1 MSEESLTGIKSW
13 AEADRPRE
21 KLLEKGRH
29 TLTDSEL
36 LAILIRSGSREESAV
51 ELSKKILHDV
61 KNDLAELS
69 RMSVSELCKYKV
81 MGEVKALT
89 IVAALELGRRRAQ
102 TVVLQKQKIATSK
115 DVFDFFTSDLSDLR
129 HEVFYALLLDRSNQ
143 ILKPVKISEGGVAGT
158 VVDAKIVFKHALE
171 NLASGIILCHN
182 HPSRNP
188 QPSQE
193 DIALTKKLK
202 LAGTSLDIAV
212 LDHVIIAG
220 STYFSFGDEGL
231 M

>member
-1 MSEESLTGIKSW
+1 MSEENLTGIKSW

-69 RMSVSELCKYKV
+69 RMSVADLSKYKG
-81 MGEVKALT
+81 MGQVKAIT

-102 TVVLQKQKIATSK
+102 SVVLQKQKISTSK
-115 DVFDFFTSDLSDLR
+115 DVYDYFTSDLSDLR
-129 HEVFYALLLDRSNQ
+129 HEVFYVLLLDRANQ
-143 ILKPVKISEGGVAGT
+143 IMKHIKISEGGVAGT
-158 VVDAKIVFKHALE
+158 AVDSKIIFKHALE
-171 NLASGIILCHN
+171 NLASGLILCHN

-188 QPSQE
+188 QPSQQ
-193 DIALTKKLK
+193 DIDLTKKLTQ
-202 LAGTSLDIAV
+202 AGKVLDVDV
-212 LDHVIIAG
+212 LDHIIIAG
-220 STYFSFGDEGL
+220 NNYFSFGDEGL

>member
-1 MSEESLTGIKSW
+1 MSEENLTSIKSW

-36 LAILIRSGSREESAV
+36 LAILIRSGSRDESAV
-51 ELSKKILHDV
+51 ELSKRILHEV

-69 RMSVSELCKYKV
+69 RMGVSELSKFKG
-81 MGEVKALT
+81 MGQVKAIT
-89 IVAALELGRRRAQ
+89 IVAALELGSRRAQ
-102 TVVLQKQKIATSK
+102 TVVLKKQKIETSQ
-115 DVFDFFTSDLSDLR
+115 DVFNYFAADLADLK
-129 HEVFYALLLDRSNQ
+129 HEVFYVLLLDRNNQ
-143 ILKPVKISEGGVAGT
+143 IIKAKKVSEGGVSGT
-158 VVDAKIVFKHALE
+158 VVDNKILFKHALD
-171 NLASGIILCHN
+171 NLASGIVLCHN

-188 QPSQE
+188 QPSQQ
-193 DIALTKKLK
+193 DIDLTKKAK
-202 LAGTSLDIAV
+202 QAGTALDVTV

-220 STYFSFGDEGL
+220 NDYFSFGDQGL